1 MAKKTDPRYFNDPKG
16 AALRRRLFRKIEQL
30 ESGIRFERDL
40 IDLREKQLDE
50 KRQRKTAR
58 LDLRL
63 KKPLYQEE
71 LALCEASAAAQE
83 LLRERLSGITEKHRL
98 AYRKLRQ
105 DLRRKEGLVDDKGRL
120 KQGAKALSQASSKKL
135 DELLA
140 AQKKEK
146 EALSG
151 KLLEQARK
159 SRLKPDELKKRKAVY
174 DKAMQEKEHQV
185 KALDEALRIQHDA
198 AMKAFRARQ
207 NRLIESH
214 REKLKALQASLLQSE
229 QSAEHHL
236 PEDVCLRLDNLSM
249 VFGGLR
255 AVDSLSF
262 DVKKGEIFG
271 LIGPNGA
278 GKTTVFNCITQFYK
292 PTEGNILYRT
302 GEGNVLRLN
311 NYVVHDIITKGI
323 VRTFQ
328 NVEVIGEL
336 SILENLLIAAH
347 RQYRSGLFSQMF
359 NTPKVKREEQVL
371 RERAMKVLD
380 YCGLT
385 PIKDL
390 PPVGQ
395 PYGILK
401 RIELARTL
409 MAGANLI
416 ILDEP
421 AAGLNDQET
430 VELTGMIRRIQKDF
444 KVTIFLVEHNMGLVM
459 DLCDHICAI
468 SFGKKLAYGTPQEI
482 QNNPIVQEAYL
493 GTADAHELKE
503 AIVGEVE

>member
-1 MAKKTDPRYFNDPKG
+1 
-16 AALRRRLFRKIEQL
+16 
-30 ESGIRFERDL
+30 
-40 IDLREKQLDE
+40 
-50 KRQRKTAR
+50 
-58 LDLRL
+58 
-63 KKPLYQEE
+63 
-71 LALCEASAAAQE
+71 
-83 LLRERLSGITEKHRL
+83 
-98 AYRKLRQ
+98 
-105 DLRRKEGLVDDKGRL
+105 
-120 KQGAKALSQASSKKL
+120 
-135 DELLA
+135 
-140 AQKKEK
+140 
-146 EALSG
+146 
-151 KLLEQARK
+151 
-159 SRLKPDELKKRKAVY
+159 
-174 DKAMQEKEHQV
+174 
-185 KALDEALRIQHDA
+185 
-198 AMKAFRARQ
+198 
-207 NRLIESH
+207 
-214 REKLKALQASLLQSE
+214 
-229 QSAEHHL
+229 
-236 PEDVCLRLDNLSM
+236 
-249 VFGGLR
+249 
-255 AVDSLSF
+255 
-262 DVKKGEIFG
+262 
-271 LIGPNGA
+271 
-278 GKTTVFNCITQFYK
+278 
-292 PTEGNILYRT
+292 
-302 GEGNVLRLN
+302 
-311 NYVVHDIITKGI
+311 
-323 VRTFQ
+323 
-328 NVEVIGEL
+328 
-336 SILENLLIAAH
+336 
-347 RQYRSGLFSQMF
+347 MF

>member
-1 MAKKTDPRYFNDPKG
+1 MAKTTDSRYFNDPKG
-16 AALRRRLFRKIEQL
+16 ARLRRRLFRDIERL
-30 ESGIRFERDL
+30 ENSIRFERDL
-40 IDLREKQLDE
+40 VDLRRKQSDE
-50 KRQRKTAR
+50 KRRQKVEK
-58 LDLRL
+58 LNLRL
-63 KKPLYQEE
+63 SRPLYREE
-71 LALCEASAAAQE
+71 LALADTDTTAEEWLNKQ
-83 LLRERLSGITEKHRL
+83 LPRLEEKQRL
-98 AYRKLRQ
+98 NFRRLRQ
-105 DLRRKEGLVDDKGRL
+105 DLRRKEGLVDEAGRL
-120 KQGAKALSQASSKKL
+120 KEDAAPLTAASQQQLDALLKTQAEEQEALRRELLSRAQKTRLQPEERQRRLATYEKAMQAKERQLMEL
-135 DELLA
+135 DAALA
-140 AQKKEK
+140 AQN
-146 EALSG
+146 
-151 KLLEQARK
+151 
-159 SRLKPDELKKRKAVY
+159 D
-174 DKAMQEKEHQV
+174 M
-185 KALDEALRIQHDA
+185 
-198 AMKAFRARQ
+198 AMKRFEEKQ
-207 NRLIESH
+207 TRLVAEQK
-214 REKLKALQASLLQSE
+214 EKLKQLQAQLHESE
-229 QSAEHHL
+229 QSAQHNL

-262 DVKKGEIFG
+262 DVKQGEIFG

-292 PTEGNILYRT
+292 PTEGEILYRT

-311 NYVVHDIITKGI
+311 NYMVHDIITKGI

-347 RQYRSGLFSQMF
+347 RQYRAGLFAQMF
-359 NTPKVKREEQVL
+359 NTGKVKREEEVL

-385 PIKDL
+385 LIKDL

-395 PYGILK
+395 PYGTLK

-430 VELTGMIRRIQKDF
+430 VELTHMIRRIQKDF
-444 KVTIFLVEHNMGLVM
+444 NVTIFLVEHNMGLVM

-482 QNNPIVQEAYL
+482 QNNPVVQEAYL
-493 GTADAHELKE
+493 GTNDAQEVQE
-503 AIVGEVE
+503 TIEGEVE

>member
-1 MAKKTDPRYFNDPKG
+1 MAKTTDSRYFNDPKG
-16 AALRRRLFRKIEQL
+16 ARLRRRLFRDIERL
-30 ESGIRFERDL
+30 ENGIRFERDL
-40 IDLREKQLDE
+40 VDLRRKQLDE
-50 KRQRKTAR
+50 KRRQKVEK

-63 KKPLYQEE
+63 KKPLYREE
-71 LALCEASAAAQE
+71 MALADTQTAAAE
-83 LLRERLSGITEKHRL
+83 LLNRRLPRMEEKHRL
-98 AYRKLRQ
+98 AFRKLRQ
-105 DLRRKEGLVDDKGRL
+105 DLRRKEGLVDESGRL
-120 KQGAKALSQASSKKL
+120 KKEASGLSLASQKQLDGLLNSQALEKDAL
-135 DELLA
+135 RQELLA
-140 AQKKEK
+140 QTQKTRVQPEERERRLAAYENGMQGKARQLE
-146 EALSG
+146 ELEAALSA
-151 KLLEQARK
+151 QN
-159 SRLKPDELKKRKAVY
+159 
-174 DKAMQEKEHQV
+174 
-185 KALDEALRIQHDA
+185 DA
-198 AMKAFRARQ
+198 AMKQFSDKQA
-207 NRLIESH
+207 RLIEAQK
-214 REKLKALQASLLQSE
+214 EKLKQLQAQLLESE
-229 QSAEHHL
+229 QSAQHNL

-255 AVDSLSF
+255 AVDKLSF
-262 DVKKGEIFG
+262 DVKQGEIFG

-302 GEGNVLRLN
+302 SEGNVLRLN
-311 NYVVHDIITKGI
+311 NYLVHDIITKGI

-347 RQYRSGLFSQMF
+347 RQYRAGLFAQMF
-359 NTPKVKREEQVL
+359 NTGKVKREEEVL

-385 PIKDL
+385 AIKDL

-395 PYGILK
+395 PYGTLK

-430 VELTGMIRRIQKDF
+430 VELTHMIRRIQKDF
-444 KVTIFLVEHNMGLVM
+444 HVTIFLVEHNMGLVM

-468 SFGKKLAYGTPQEI
+468 SFGKKLAYGTPKEI
-482 QNNPIVQEAYL
+482 QLNPVVQEAYL
-493 GTADAHELKE
+493 GTNDAQEVQE
-503 AIVGEVE
+503 VIVGEGL